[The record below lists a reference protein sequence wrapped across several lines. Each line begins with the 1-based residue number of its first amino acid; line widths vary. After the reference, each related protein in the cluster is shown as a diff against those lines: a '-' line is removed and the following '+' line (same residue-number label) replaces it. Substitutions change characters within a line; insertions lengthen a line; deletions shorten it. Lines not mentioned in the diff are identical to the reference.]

1 MSNLAQVPAPKPAEP
16 ATQGPASVQAAALQI
31 AKNAQQKRIAKL
43 VKKLALW
50 VVLPTLLAAVYYGFV
65 APDEFESSA
74 VVVLR
79 GGEGDASRRG
89 VLLSEFLQSRD
100 AQVAL
105 ETRQKFSQHYETEGG
120 MFGGL
125 GASAGSER
133 RFRAFLA
140 HTHVQLDS
148 RTGVVRVKVRAFS
161 GEAARGFTQGLL
173 DAGEA
178 FLAQAEVHAQPAFTV
193 VSRPMAPTDSTYPH
207 RGYAVLTAFLVS
219 LAIFGIG
226 SLLIA
231 AVREHAHF

>member
-1 MSNLAQVPAPKPAEP
+1 MSNLAPVPAAKPVEP
-16 ATQGPASVQAAALQI
+16 APQGAVTVQAAALQV

-79 GGEGDASRRG
+79 GGEGDSARRG
-89 VLLSEFLQSRD
+89 VLLSEYLQSRD
-100 AQVAL
+100 ALATL
-105 ETRQKFSQHYETEGG
+105 ETSQKLSQHYETAGG

-125 GASAGSER
+125 TSSAGSER
-133 RFRAFLA
+133 RFRGFLA
-140 HTHVQLDS
+140 HMHVHLDS
-148 RTGVVRVKVRAFS
+148 RTGVIRLSVRAFS
-161 GEAARGFTQGLL
+161 GEAARSFTQGLL
-173 DAGEA
+173 DAGES
-178 FLAQAEVHAQPAFTV
+178 FLAQTEAHAQPAFTV